1 MSDSLIL
8 HALRD
13 RRRYNT
19 LRASVPD
26 AMLSPDTTNVLAWYA
41 LYWSTFPEAERIEV
55 DQLNTLIAMRADPNA
70 GPEAIGIVQHLVSQ
84 LNIEPNADAV
94 YGVQNMLRERDLS
107 GKAGA
112 LLAAFNRG
120 EEVDLSFELKA
131 LALEAS
137 RELQAG
143 GVSQWANGDIAEY
156 LKDDADEGGL
166 IINAFGPILAR
177 TVRGLRP
184 GHNVAIV
191 MPTDKGKTSLLCRLM
206 EGWAKQRREAFLR
219 DGRPILCLINEGQAE
234 KITTRLWST
243 VLNLTREQ
251 MYAMSNA
258 GTLASAYNETIGA
271 REAIILKNI
280 HGKNVSQ
287 VEQIIEFFNPYVV
300 ITDMT
305 GRIRAVSNR
314 GGGANDI
321 SQLEEVW
328 NGMRELAAIH
338 DFLHVGTVQVS
349 AEGFD
354 MLYPPISAMQN
365 AKVGIQTTLDLA
377 LMGGALT
384 NLPNVRGIST
394 PKNKL
399 ARANCNSLNQ
409 FQTVFD
415 AERNLWVPP
424 EVA

>member
-19 LRASVPD
+19 LRGSVPD
-26 AMLSPDTTNVLAWYA
+26 AMLSPDTTNVLAWFA
-41 LYWSTFPEAERIEV
+41 LYFATFPESERIDV
-55 DQLNTLIAMRADPNA
+55 QQLNTLIALRADPNA
-70 GPEAIGIVQHLVSQ
+70 GAEAIGIVQHLVSQ
-84 LNIEPNADAV
+84 LNVEPNADAI
-94 YGVQNMLRERDLS
+94 YGVQNQLKERDLS
-107 GKAGA
+107 GRAAA
-112 LLAAFNRG
+112 LIAAFNRG
-120 EEVDLSFELKA
+120 EEVDLSYELKA

-137 RELQAG
+137 REMQAG
-143 GVSQWANGDIAEY
+143 GVSQWADGSIADY

-166 IINAFGPILAR
+166 VIQAFGPLLAN
-177 TVRGLRP
+177 TIKGLRP
-184 GHNVAIV
+184 GHNVAVV
-191 MPTDKGKTSLLCRLM
+191 MPTDKGKTSLLCRLI
-206 EGWAKQRREAFLR
+206 EGWAKQRRAGFLN
-219 DGRPILCLINEGQAE
+219 DFRPILVLINEGQAE
-234 KITTRLWST
+234 RITTRLWQT
-243 VLNLTREQ
+243 TLNLTREQ

-258 GTLASAYNETIGA
+258 GTLEAAYAAAIGRRDA
-271 REAIILKNI
+271 VRLKNI
-280 HGKNVSQ
+280 HGKNIAQ
-287 VEQIIEFFNPYVV
+287 VEQIIEHHNPSVV

-321 SQLEEVW
+321 GQLEEVW

-354 MLYPPISAMQN
+354 MLYPPLSAMQN
-365 AKVGIQTTLDLA
+365 AKVGIQTTLDLV

-384 NLPNVRGIST
+384 NLPAVRGIST

-399 ARANCNSLNQ
+399 ARAGHNGLNQ

-415 AERNLWVPP
+415 AVANTWVAP
-424 EVA
+424 EPA